1 MSTSAWTSVPHD
13 SSPRMAM
20 GAAGVRPKY
29 APTDF
34 VTLLWRERFL
44 MLIVFVVIV
53 VLGVGFATTLKK
65 SYTAESSLFVRLGQE
80 YVYEPR
86 AGDAARGAVPSND
99 EVIQSE
105 AEILGSGELRDRV
118 IRKIGF
124 TKIFPD
130 QANKYAG
137 ATPEEKRKM
146 IALGRDAIGKK
157 LKIQT
162 APDNSII
169 RVGYQHNDAEM
180 AEKVLNTL
188 LEEYLIYRRSLL
200 IGGGENRVLQR
211 QRDIFAQKLGEADT
225 AYQSFLSTNDIGDF
239 TAQKTA
245 LTQFQAQVEQQKYSV
260 DAQLGDR
267 VSRLNVV
274 ESELAKT
281 PAETVMYRDV
291 DMTAATKL
299 TQLKLD
305 RENMMARYTPNAQPV
320 QDINAQIAQ
329 LEKGLA
335 AGRASGEGARRSG
348 PNPIWQT
355 LTTTRNDLRAEV
367 AALQQTQL
375 VYAQQVQDVNDRL
388 LRLAALEPQFNELSR
403 DRDVLSTN
411 VRDFTVKEQQD
422 EAQRQMSAEGS
433 DSVRIVQRAVAPS
446 TGKSLKKPV
455 FVLAVLFGA
464 FTALCVGLI
473 RMFLRPG
480 LQTPA
485 SASRTLG
492 VPVLATAGVK
502 R

>member
-13 SSPRMAM
+13 PPPRMAATIG
-20 GAAGVRPKY
+20 GARPKY

-44 MLIVFVVIV
+44 MLVVFLAIV
-53 VLGVGFATTLKK
+53 VLGVGFAMTLKK
-65 SYTAESSLFVRLGQE
+65 TYTAESSLFVRLGQE

-86 AGDAARGAVPSND
+86 AGDAGRGAVPNID

-105 AEILGSGELRDRV
+105 AEILGSGELRERV

-124 TKIFPD
+124 AKIFPK
-130 QANKYAG
+130 AAAKYAG
-137 ATPEEKRKM
+137 ATPEGKRKLM
-146 IALGRDAIGKK
+146 IQGRDAIGKN

-169 RVGYQHNDAEM
+169 RLGYQHDDPEM

-200 IGGGENRVLQR
+200 IGGDSNILQR
-211 QRDIFAQKLGEADT
+211 QRDIFSQKLAQADA
-225 AYQSFLSTNDIGDF
+225 AYQSFLTTNDIGDF

-245 LTQFQAQVEQQKYSV
+245 LTQLQAQVEQQKYSI
-260 DAQLGDR
+260 DAQLQDR
-267 VSRLNVV
+267 TGRLAAV
-274 ESELAKT
+274 EAELART
-281 PAETVMYRDV
+281 PAEAILYRDV
-291 DMTAATKL
+291 DMTASAKL
-299 TQLKLD
+299 AQLKLD
-305 RENMMARYTPNAQPV
+305 REGLLARYTPNAAPV

-329 LEKGLA
+329 LEAGLA
-335 AGRASGEGARRSG
+335 AGRTNGEGARRSG

-355 LTTTRNDLRAEV
+355 LATTRNDLRAEV
-367 AALQQTQL
+367 AALQQSQAA
-375 VYAQQVQDVNDRL
+375 YAQQVTDVNTRL
-388 LRLAALEPQFNELSR
+388 LRLAQLEPQFNELSR
-403 DRDVLSTN
+403 DRDVLSSN

-422 EAQRQMSAEGS
+422 EAQRQMSAESS
-433 DSVRIVQRAVAPS
+433 DNIRIVQRAVAPS

-455 FVLAVLFGA
+455 LALAIMFAA
-464 FTALCVGLI
+464 FTALCVGLL

-492 VPVLATAGVK
+492 MPVLATAGVK

>member
-13 SSPRMAM
+13 SAPRTVVTSG
-20 GAAGVRPKY
+20 GARPRY

-44 MLIVFVVIV
+44 MLGVFLVIV
-53 VLGVGFATTLKK
+53 AVGFAFSTTLKK
-65 SYTAESSLFVRLGQE
+65 NYTAESSLLVRLGQE
-80 YVYEPR
+80 YIYEPR
-86 AGDAARGAVPSND
+86 AGDAGRGAVPQND

-105 AEILGSGELRDRV
+105 AEILGSGELRERV

-124 TKIFPD
+124 AKVFPD
-130 QANKYAG
+130 AANKYAS

-146 IALGRDAIGKK
+146 IAKGRDSIGKS

-169 RVGYQHNDAEM
+169 RLGYQHEDAEM

-188 LEEYLIYRRSLL
+188 LEEYLVYRRSLL
-200 IGGGENRVLQR
+200 IGGDDRILER

-245 LTQFQAQVEQQKYSV
+245 LTQLQAQVEQQKYQV

-267 VSRLNVV
+267 ISRLGVV

-281 PAETVMYRDV
+281 PAESVLYRDV
-291 DMTAATKL
+291 DMSAHTKL

-305 RENMMARYTPNAQPV
+305 REGLLSRYTADAKPV
-320 QDINAQIAQ
+320 VEINAQIAQ
-329 LEKGLA
+329 LEQGLA
-335 AGRASGEGARRSG
+335 TGRTNGEGARRSG

-355 LTTTRNDLRAEV
+355 LATTRNDLRAEV

-375 VYAQQVQDVNDRL
+375 AYAQQIQDVNDRL
-388 LRLAALEPQFNELSR
+388 LRLAALEPQFNELTR
-403 DRDVLSTN
+403 DRDVLSAN

-422 EAQRQMSAEGS
+422 QAQRQMSAAGS
-433 DSVRIVQRAVAPS
+433 DNIRIVQRAVAPS
-446 TGKSLKKPV
+446 NGKSLKKPV
-455 FVLAVLFGA
+455 LALAIMFGA
-464 FTALCVGLI
+464 FSALCVGLL

-492 VPVLATAGVK
+492 MPVLATAGVK

>member
-13 SSPRMAM
+13 PPPRMAAGLG
-20 GAAGVRPKY
+20 GARPKY

-44 MLIVFVVIV
+44 MLVVFLVIV
-53 VLGVGFATTLKK
+53 IAGFAFATTLKK

-86 AGDAARGAVPSND
+86 AGDAGRGAVPNID

-105 AEILGSGELRDRV
+105 AEILGSGELRERV

-124 TKIFPD
+124 AKIFPKH
-130 QANKYAG
+130 AAKYAG
-137 ATPEEKRKM
+137 ATPEGKRKLIM
-146 IALGRDAIGKK
+146 EGRDAIGKS

-169 RVGYQHNDAEM
+169 RLGYQNDDPEM

-188 LEEYLIYRRSLL
+188 LEEYLVYRRSLL
-200 IGGGENRVLQR
+200 IGGDSNILQR
-211 QRDIFAQKLGEADT
+211 QRDIFSQKLAQADT
-225 AYQSFLSTNDIGDF
+225 AYQSFLTTNDIGDF

-245 LTQFQAQVEQQKYSV
+245 LTQLQAQVEQQKYSI
-260 DAQLGDR
+260 DAQLQDR
-267 VSRLNVV
+267 VGRLAAV
-274 ESELAKT
+274 ESELSHT
-281 PAETVMYRDV
+281 PPEAILYRDV
-291 DMTAATKL
+291 DMSASTKL
-299 TQLKLD
+299 AALKLD
-305 RENMMARYTPNAQPV
+305 REGLLARYTAGAQPV

-329 LEKGLA
+329 LEAGLA
-335 AGRASGEGARRSG
+335 AGRTNGEGARRSG

-367 AALQQTQL
+367 AALQQSQAA
-375 VYAQQVQDVNDRL
+375 YAQQVTDVNTRL
-388 LRLAALEPQFNELSR
+388 LRLAGLEPEFNELSR
-403 DRDVLSTN
+403 DRDVLSSN

-422 EAQRQMSAEGS
+422 EAQRQMSAESS
-433 DSVRIVQRAVAPS
+433 DNIRIVQRAVAPT

-455 FVLAVLFGA
+455 LILAILFGA
-464 FTALCVGLI
+464 FSALCIGLV

-480 LQTPA
+480 LQTPE

-492 VPVLATAGVK
+492 MPVLATAGVK

>member
-1 MSTSAWTSVPHD
+1 M
-13 SSPRMAM
+13 
-20 GAAGVRPKY
+20 AAGLGSARPKY

-44 MLIVFVVIV
+44 MLVVFLVIAV
-53 VLGVGFATTLKK
+53 AGFAFATTLKK

-86 AGDAARGAVPSND
+86 AGDAGRGAVPNID

-105 AEILGSGELRDRV
+105 AEILGSGELRERV

-124 TKIFPD
+124 AKIFPKH
-130 QANKYAG
+130 AAKYAG
-137 ATPEEKRKM
+137 ATPEGKRKLIM
-146 IALGRDAIGKK
+146 EGRDAIGKS

-169 RVGYQHNDAEM
+169 RLGFQNDDPEM

-188 LEEYLIYRRSLL
+188 LEEYLVYRRSLL
-200 IGGGENRVLQR
+200 IGGDSDILQR
-211 QRDIFAQKLGEADT
+211 QRGIFSQKLAEADT
-225 AYQSFLSTNDIGDF
+225 AYQSFLTTNDIGDF
-239 TAQKTA
+239 TAQKTT
-245 LTQFQAQVEQQKYSV
+245 LTQLQAQVEQQKYSI
-260 DAQLGDR
+260 DAQLQDR
-267 VSRLNVV
+267 VGRLASV
-274 ESELAKT
+274 ESELSRT
-281 PAETVMYRDV
+281 PPEAILYRDV
-291 DMTAATKL
+291 DMSASTKL
-299 TQLKLD
+299 AALKLD
-305 RENMMARYTPNAQPV
+305 REGLLARYTPGAAPV

-329 LEKGLA
+329 LEAGLA
-335 AGRASGEGARRSG
+335 AGRTNGEGARRSG

-367 AALQQTQL
+367 AALQQSQAA
-375 VYAQQVQDVNDRL
+375 YAQQVTDVNTRL
-388 LRLAALEPQFNELSR
+388 LRLAGLEPQFNELSR

-422 EAQRQMSAEGS
+422 EAQRQMSAESS
-433 DSVRIVQRAVAPS
+433 DNIRIVQRAVAPT

-455 FVLAVLFGA
+455 LVLAILFAA
-464 FTALCVGLI
+464 FTALCVGLV

-480 LQTPA
+480 LQTPE

-492 VPVLATAGVK
+492 MPVLATAGVK